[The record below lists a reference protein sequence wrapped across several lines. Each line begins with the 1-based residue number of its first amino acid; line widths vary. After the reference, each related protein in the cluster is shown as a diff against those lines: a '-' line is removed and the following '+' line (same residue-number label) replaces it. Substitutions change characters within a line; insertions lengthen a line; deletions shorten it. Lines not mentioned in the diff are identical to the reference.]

1 MKFFAALRSWWDEL
15 CHLDAGDFLNDDEN
29 PFILARET
37 KGGKP
42 RVTPLTPEGA
52 QLFEDLPAGKNSG
65 KPVFTREDGSR
76 WGKSH
81 QHRPMLEAC
90 TKADIKPVISFYIL
104 RHTYAAGL
112 AREGVPLQ
120 FIAAALGHSNTRI
133 TEKFY
138 AHLAPSHVADVIR
151 ANLPTLG
158 IQTGDVHAL
167 VARRAS
173 RRASRWRALH

>member
-1 MKFFAALRSWWDEL
+1 MNFFAALRSWWGEL
-15 CHLDAGDFLNDDEN
+15 CHLDAGDFLNDDEY

-37 KGGKP
+37 KSGKP
-42 RVTPLTPEGA
+42 RSIPLTPEGA
-52 QLFEDLPAGKNSG
+52 QLFEDLTAG
-65 KPVFTREDGSR
+65 KPVFTREDGNR

-90 TKADIKPVISFYIL
+90 TKAAIKPAISFHIL
-104 RHTYAAGL
+104 RHSYAAGL
-112 AREGVPLQ
+112 ARKGVPLQ
-120 FIAAALGHSNTRI
+120 FIAAALGHSDTRI

-158 IQTGDVHAL
+158 VQTGNVHAL
-167 VARRAS
+167 KVKGQKAPAATRERTNTK
-173 RRASRWRALH
+173 